1 MNAKVRNLE
10 ASQPYLIAQQPGQV
24 VETDRDFRMLV
35 PKDLPGNFK
44 CFPEQGFCLFKF
56 SLISKLLANGSA
68 KLKIGA
74 GQPNL

>member
-10 ASQPYLIAQQPGQV
+10 ASQPYLVAQQPGQV

-35 PKDLPGNFK
+35 SKDLPDDFK

-56 SLISKLLANGSA
+56 SLSKLLANGSA
-68 KLKIGA
+68 KLKIRA